1 MPRQPTQ
8 NRSNAK
14 PQPRRKPVGKK
25 PGAKPTARPTA
36 TTTTK
41 RKPSPARPTATKTT
55 RPAPAKKTANA
66 SVPPGT
72 IRLHKL
78 LADAGIASR
87 RDCEVLITQG
97 RVAVNGK
104 TVSKLPAWADPDTD
118 KVKVDGKPIKPHIHG
133 KQDSVYVLVHKP
145 RHVVSTTSDPQGR
158 KCVTELVDLPKKR
171 LFPVGRLDV
180 ESTGLMLLTN
190 DGELANRLAHPR
202 YEVTKQYQASVRG
215 HVSEEDLKKLKNGLY
230 LAHTKNPHAQKYA
243 RDTRSRAQGPAHA
256 VANAYANK
264 TDADKTGGAVN
275 TKLAS
280 MARVELIGYSRDKAH
295 GQRTNLAITLRE
307 GQNRE
312 IRRMLARL
320 GYKVRRLKRIAIG
333 PIKITGLGLGQWRP
347 LTSREVNMLRKTAG
361 IETRPAKRSVA
372 EKR

>member
-1 MPRQPTQ
+1 MPKDLSKHPR
-8 NRSNAK
+8 
-14 PQPRRKPVGKK
+14 PQPRRKPT
-25 PGAKPTARPTA
+25 GAKPAANAARPTA
-36 TTTTK
+36 TTTK
-41 RKPSPARPTATKTT
+41 RNTGPARPATTKTT
-55 RPAPAKKTANA
+55 RPATRKPANT
-66 SVPPGT
+66 PPGT

-78 LADAGIASR
+78 LADAGVASR

-97 RVAVNGK
+97 RVSVNGK
-104 TVSKLPAWADPDTD
+104 TVATLPAWADPAAD
-118 KVKVDGKPIKPHIHG
+118 KIKVDGKPIKPQVHG

-158 KCVTELVDLPKKR
+158 KCVTDLVDLPTPKKIR
-171 LFPVGRLDV
+171 LFPVGRLDA

-202 YEVTKQYQASVRG
+202 YEVSKQYQASVRG
-215 HVSEEDLKKLKNGLY
+215 HVSEEDLKKLKDGLY
-230 LAHTKNPHAQKYA
+230 LAHTKNPIHRMGNAGKA
-243 RDTRSRAQGPAHA
+243 D
-256 VANAYANK
+256 AYAN
-264 TDADKTGGAVN
+264 KTGGAVN

-280 MARVELIGYSRDKAH
+280 MARVQLIGYSRDKAR

-320 GYKVRRLKRIAIG
+320 GYKVRRLKRTAIG

-361 IETRPAKRSVA
+361 IETRPAKRSVS

>member
-1 MPRQPTQ
+1 MPRQPTKKRTPPSPRPRTQ
-8 NRSNAK
+8 S
-14 PQPRRKPVGKK
+14 RRKPT
-25 PGAKPTARPTA
+25 GAKAVTKSTAKHNT
-36 TTTTK
+36 
-41 RKPSPARPTATKTT
+41 SPARPAAKEST
-55 RPAPAKKTANA
+55 RPATKK
-66 SVPPGT
+66 SVNTPQAQGK

-78 LADAGIASR
+78 LADAGVASR
-87 RDCEVLITQG
+87 RDCEELITQG

-104 TVSKLPAWADPDTD
+104 TVATLPAWADPATD
-118 KVKVDGKPIKPHIHG
+118 KIKVDGKPIKSQPRT

-158 KCVTELVDLPKKR
+158 KCVTELVDLPKTTPNKR
-171 LFPVGRLDV
+171 LFPVGRLDA

-202 YEVTKQYQASVRG
+202 YEVSKQYHASVRG
-215 HVSEEDLKKLKNGLY
+215 HVTDEDLKKLKEGLY
-230 LAHTKNPHAQKYA
+230 LAHAKTPHAKG
-243 RDTRSRAQGPAHA
+243 RVNTRAKGPAHI
-256 VANAYANK
+256 VADAHANK
-264 TDADKTGGAVN
+264 TGVTGKSGGIQ

-280 MARVELIGYSRDKAH
+280 MAKVQLIGYSRDKAR

-320 GYKVRRLKRIAIG
+320 GYKVRRLKRTAIG

-347 LTSREVNMLRKTAG
+347 LTGREVTMLRKTAG
-361 IETRPAKRSVA
+361 MGMRPAKRSVTT
-372 EKR
+372 KH